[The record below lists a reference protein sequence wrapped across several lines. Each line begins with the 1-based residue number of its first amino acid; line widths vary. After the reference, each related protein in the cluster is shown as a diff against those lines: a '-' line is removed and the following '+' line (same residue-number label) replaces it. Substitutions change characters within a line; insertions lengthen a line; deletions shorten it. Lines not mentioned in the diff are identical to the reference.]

1 MSASDVDK
9 QSLSGW
15 PMCED
20 QRTDEHRSPGSGM
33 EGRSEHRA
41 IEREL
46 AFKKRL
52 TLKLG
57 HEDKSWG
64 ALEGVKVHDSWR
76 STKNV
81 GR

>member
-1 MSASDVDK
+1 
-9 QSLSGW
+9 
-15 PMCED
+15 
-20 QRTDEHRSPGSGM
+20 M